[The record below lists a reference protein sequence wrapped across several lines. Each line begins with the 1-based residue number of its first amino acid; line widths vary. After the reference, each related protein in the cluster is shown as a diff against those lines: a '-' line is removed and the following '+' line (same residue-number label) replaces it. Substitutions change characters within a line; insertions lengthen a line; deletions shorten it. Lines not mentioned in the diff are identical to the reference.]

1 MPNAGAVLSVVLQAG
16 DGQDVQTISEAVSIA
31 IATVTDPFHFLMIV
45 AGALFGLLIGAIPGL
60 GGPIGIALLIPVT
73 FGFEPNVGIM
83 VMAATLGGVAFGGSV
98 SAILINTPG
107 DAPNAATLID
117 GYPLTKQGRA
127 GESLTISA
135 VSSASGAL
143 IGVILF
149 LVLVP
154 VVQPIV
160 LTFRSPEFFWLA
172 VFGLVTIALATEGS
186 VLKDIIGA
194 GIGLLLAFH
203 GLNPVTGGRRFTWDI
218 LYLLDG
224 VQLIPVVIG
233 LFAVAEM
240 IRLMGQKR
248 SIAERVGVEGG
259 RLAGIRAVL
268 DNPVTI
274 LRASSI
280 GWLIGIIP
288 GVGGTVAN
296 FVAYFQEKKFADEGR
311 FGQGDVRGVMA
322 SEASN
327 DAKDGGTLLP
337 MLALG
342 IPGSASTAVLLSAFV
357 VFGIVPGPVIF
368 QNNLDLVFVIV
379 IALVISNL
387 VTSAVGILSANYLQR
402 LTEIRITIVAP
413 LILVAALIGSYGFR
427 SNIGDVV
434 LAVIF
439 GLIGFAMLRVGVS
452 RIIVIIALVLGPIA
466 ERNFH
471 QSLQAGGGEYVTFF
485 QRVPS
490 LAIIGV
496 LLLFVFAPVFR
507 TIVGKLRAT

>member
-1 MPNAGAVLSVVLQAG
+1 MTHPAVVAVTVLQSSSATEAMT
-16 DGQDVQTISEAVSIA
+16 VAEAVSIA
-31 IATVTDPFHFLMIV
+31 VATVTDPFNLAMIF
-45 AGALFGLLIGAIPGL
+45 AGAMFGLVLGAVPGL

-73 FGFEPNVGIM
+73 FRLDPNIGIM
-83 VMAATLGGVAFGGSV
+83 VMAATLGGVAFGGSI

-127 GESLTISA
+127 GEALTVSA

-143 IGVILF
+143 IGIGLF
-149 LVLVP
+149 LLLVP
-154 VVQPIV
+154 VIQPLI

-172 VFGLVTIALATEGS
+172 IFGLVTIALATEGS

-203 GLNPVTGGRRFTWDI
+203 GLNPVTGGQRFTWDI
-218 LYLLDG
+218 LYLLNG
-224 VQLIPVVIG
+224 IQLIPVVIG

-240 IRLMGQKR
+240 IRLMGRNR
-248 SIAERVGVEGG
+248 SIAETVGVAGG
-259 RLAGIRAVL
+259 RLAGVRAVL
-268 DNPVTI
+268 DNPVTV

-296 FVAYFQEKKFADEGR
+296 FVAYFQEKKFAGGGN
-311 FGQGDVRGVMA
+311 FGKGDVRGVIA

-337 MLALG
+337 TLALG

-357 VFGIVPGPVIF
+357 VFGIVPGPIIF
-368 QNNLDLVFVIV
+368 RERLDLVFIIV
-379 IALVISNL
+379 LALVISNV
-387 VTSAVGILSANYLQR
+387 VTSIVGIITSSYLQK
-402 LTEIRITIVAP
+402 LTQVRISVVAP
-413 LILVAALIGSYGFR
+413 MILVVALMGSFGFR
-427 SNIGDVV
+427 GSIGDVFV
-434 LAVIF
+434 AVIF
-439 GLIGFAMLRVGVS
+439 GLIGFAMLRAGVS

-471 QSLQAGGGEYVTFF
+471 QSLQAAGGEYLTFVS
-485 QRVPS
+485 RPPS
-490 LAIIGV
+490 LVIVG
-496 LLLFVFAPVFR
+496 LLVLFVTLPLWRRFLGRLF
-507 TIVGKLRAT
+507 TY